1 MQKKNLGN
9 LIIAALVVMNIVL
22 WVVFRPV
29 NDGTRAHFTRQMIG
43 EVIGSTA
50 VLLIACAMFLSTRFR
65 FLEPYFGGLDQMYQS
80 HKRAAMMGI
89 LLLLV
94 HIFTVPLNAS
104 QIKPGTPLGVVAFL
118 GLLILVLLTIA
129 PRIPVI
135 GRFTRFAY
143 DKWRRSHRLIGI
155 FFIIG
160 FAHAMLVDPLVRRTT
175 VPFFYLFILFWVG
188 AISYLYA
195 LFIAKAV
202 RKTYPYVAVA
212 VSKLNGTTVEITLK
226 PQGEKLG
233 FTAGQFAFVRFN
245 SDRVLV
251 EPHPFTV
258 SSAPQ
263 EDNLRISIKASG
275 DWTQYL
281 FDHLKPG
288 MQAKVDGAYG
298 MFNYKTGGKQQIWV
312 AGGIGLTPFLSWI
325 RDFKGLLSEYE
336 IDFYYCMRV
345 PEDALFLEEVEQT
358 AARHKNFRAH
368 ISYSNKNGHLSV
380 DQIVCSSG
388 QITDKEIYLCG
399 PIGMIQALQKGFMK
413 LGTPAGQV
421 HFEEF
426 NFR

>member
-1 MQKKNLGN
+1 
-9 LIIAALVVMNIVL
+9 MNIVL

-50 VLLIACAMFLSTRFR
+50 VVLIACAMFLSTRFR

-80 HKRAAMMGI
+80 HKRAGMMGI
-89 LLLLV
+89 FLLLV
-94 HIFTVPLNAS
+94 HVFTVPLNAS
-104 QIKPGTPLGVVAFL
+104 QIKPGTPLGAVAFL

-135 GRFTRFAY
+135 GRFTKFAY
-143 DKWRRSHRLIGI
+143 DKWRQSHRLIGL

-160 FAHAMLVDPLVRRTT
+160 FAHAMLVDPLVRHTT

-202 RKTYPYVAVA
+202 RKTYPYIAVA
-212 VSKLNGTTVEITLK
+212 VSRLNGTTVEITLK
-226 PQGEKLG
+226 PKGEKLS
-233 FTAGQFAFVRFN
+233 FTGGQFVFVRFEG
-245 SDRVLV
+245 DRVLA

-258 SSAPQ
+258 SSAPD
-263 EDNLRISIKASG
+263 EDQVRITVKASG
-275 DWTQYL
+275 DGTQYL
-281 FDHLKPG
+281 FDHVKAG
-288 MQAKVDGAYG
+288 MTARVDGAYG
-298 MFNYKTGGKQQIWV
+298 MFNYKTGGKQQIWI

-325 RDFKGLLSEYE
+325 RDFKEQLSEHE

-345 PEDALFLEEVEQT
+345 PEDALFLGEVEE
-358 AARHKNFRAH
+358 AAAQHKNFRAH
-368 ISYSNKNGHLSV
+368 VSYSNTDGHLSV
-380 DQIVCSSG
+380 EQVEASSG
-388 QITDKEIYLCG
+388 GIQDKEIYLCG
-399 PIGMIQALQKGFMK
+399 PIAMIQALQKGFMK
-413 LGTPAGQV
+413 LGTPAAQL